1 MFDKKNQNNTVIESD
16 VGVEV
21 GSDKNHVPCYQ
32 ENDREPYAPLA
43 HGN

>member
-1 MFDKKNQNNTVIESD
+1 MFDKKSQNNTVTELD

-21 GSDKNHVPCYQ
+21 GSDNNHVTCYQ

-43 HGN
+43 YEN